1 MAGHLSEI
9 FCRIHGVILAGAC
22 GGILSSQITSSQIGL
37 SIRYLF
43 EIIFISEQ
51 FSLFFI
57 GTKPLTV
64 LNRLKVQTSLDATH
78 GFATNSIRTLD
89 KFELALI
96 IQAWWKVKKFGGPV
110 VMWYPFN
117 VPFIGIGLTDLSQL
131 VVPVASLA
139 TSDSDGP
146 VRS

>member
-1 MAGHLSEI
+1 MIDFRSDKLMTSAKAKRIMAGHLSEI

-64 LNRLKVQTSLDATH
+64 LNRLKV
-78 GFATNSIRTLD
+78 
-89 KFELALI
+89 
-96 IQAWWKVKKFGGPV
+96 
-110 VMWYPFN
+110 
-117 VPFIGIGLTDLSQL
+117 
-131 VVPVASLA
+131 
-139 TSDSDGP
+139 
-146 VRS
+146 